1 MNGREKNATRSK
13 KNTTKKLKMIKSMTA
28 YAADEKTAQQLKV
41 SIEIRSYNSRHLDI
55 AARLSHGYQ
64 DLEEKIK
71 RLVAQKIARGRIEIK
86 VQIID
91 ESEDAV
97 LFEVNEPKACAYHK
111 ALFELKDRLDIDAE
125 ISLELLVNAGGIITP
140 VEADKDIK
148 VAWQVARDCLN
159 KALGDLVAMRKREGD
174 FIAKDIAARLEY
186 IEKRLDSIKKESTDL
201 LDQYQERLKERIL
214 VLTKGMIEIDPVRIA
229 QEAAFWANRS
239 DIAEEIV
246 RAESHINHFRTVMNS
261 AEPAGRKL
269 NFLLQ
274 ELGREFN
281 TMGSK
286 TEKAKSSHMIVE
298 VKAELEK
305 IREQVQNIE

>member
-1 MNGREKNATRSK
+1 
-13 KNTTKKLKMIKSMTA
+13 MIKSMTA
-28 YAADEKTAQQLKV
+28 YAAAEKTVEQLKA

-55 AARLSHGYQ
+55 TVRLPHGYL
-64 DLEEKIK
+64 DIEEKIK
-71 RLVAQKIARGRIEIK
+71 SLVTHKIARGRIEIK

-91 ESEDAV
+91 ESEEAF
-97 LFEVNEPKACAYHK
+97 LFEVNEPKAREYHK
-111 ALFELKDRLDIDAE
+111 ALLQLKDRLDVDAN

-140 VEADKDIK
+140 VEAGKDMK
-148 VAWQVARDCLN
+148 VVWQIVQDCLN
-159 KALGDLVAMRKREGD
+159 KALVDLVAMRQREGN
-174 FIAKDIAARLEY
+174 FIAKDIAGRLEH
-186 IEKRLDSIKKESTDL
+186 IEKQLDSIKKESTDL
-201 LDQYQERLKERIL
+201 LERYQLRLKERIL
-214 VLTKGMIEIDPVRIA
+214 ILTKGMVEIDPVRIA

-246 RAESHINHFRTVMNS
+246 RAESHINHFLTIMNS
-261 AEPAGRKL
+261 AEPAGRKF
-269 NFLLQ
+269 NFLIQ

-298 VKAELEK
+298 VKSELEK